1 MAANL
6 INYSKENIEKILES
20 NDVEKV
26 TDALLYLTF
35 NIDDFDWV
43 QDTILRMISNL
54 EEDISGL
61 AITCVGH
68 LARIYSK
75 IDKDKIIPCLQ
86 LKAKDKRFEGRV
98 GDALDDINMFAK

>member
-43 QDTILRMISNL
+43 QDTILRMISNP
-54 EEDISGL
+54 EEDI
-61 AITCVGH
+61 V
-68 LARIYSK
+68 
-75 IDKDKIIPCLQ
+75 D
-86 LKAKDKRFEGRV
+86 
-98 GDALDDINMFAK
+98 